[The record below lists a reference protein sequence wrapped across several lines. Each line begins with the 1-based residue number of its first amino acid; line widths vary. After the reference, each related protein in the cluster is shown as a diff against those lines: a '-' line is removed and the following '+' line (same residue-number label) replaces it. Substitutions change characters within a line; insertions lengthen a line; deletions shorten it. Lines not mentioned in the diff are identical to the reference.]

1 LAVAQQQ
8 QYPARRMTRSDQVHV
23 FAAKIQKIWIMRCVD
38 VPRDISKVIR
48 GAAEG
53 DPLHVPVHG
62 WIEGLPFKST
72 LVPRGGGSYRLHVH
86 SNIWRKLRID
96 AGAAVEVTLLVDTE
110 PREAVLQPDLAA
122 GLADTPRALAIFNT
136 LTVALRR
143 QIVQYVDTAKQGR
156 TREKR
161 VALIV
166 QRMLER
172 AAKRRKLRSRK
183 SEKTPKKGSKQKR
196 GRDNS
201 HRKMSQRKQ
210 M

>member
-1 LAVAQQQ
+1 VPEPVPHLEEAIAQVHGQRAQQ
-8 QYPARRMTRSDQVHV
+8 
-23 FAAKIQKIWIMRCVD
+23 
-38 VPRDISKVIR
+38 R
-48 GAAEG
+48 GHAEQ
-53 DPLHVPVHG
+53 
-62 WIEGLPFKST
+62 
-72 LVPRGGGSYRLHVH
+72 
-86 SNIWRKLRID
+86 
-96 AGAAVEVTLLVDTE
+96 
-110 PREAVLQPDLAA
+110 REAVLPPDLAA

-143 QIVQYVDTAKQGR
+143 QIVQYVEIAKQGR

-183 SEKTPKKGSKQKR
+183 SGKTPKKGSKQKR
-196 GRDNS
+196 GRNNS
-201 HRKMSQRKQ
+201 HRKMPQRKQ

>member
-1 LAVAQQQ
+1 
-8 QYPARRMTRSDQVHV
+8 MTRSDQAHV

-53 DPLHVPVHG
+53 DTLHVPVHG
-62 WIEGLPFKST
+62 WIEGLPFKNT

-86 SNIWRKLRID
+86 SKIWRKLRID
-96 AGAAVEVTLLVDTE
+96 AGAVVEVTLLVDTE
-110 PREAVLQPDLAA
+110 PREAVLPPDLAV

-143 QIVQYVDTAKQGR
+143 QIVQYVDNAKQAR
-156 TREKR
+156 TRQKR
-161 VALIV
+161 VALVV

-172 AAKRRKLRSRK
+172 AAKRKRFKSKKSR
-183 SEKTPKKGSKQKR
+183 TTTKKGSKQERNKTL
-196 GRDNS
+196 N
-201 HRKMSQRKQ
+201 SQRKR
-210 M
+210 MSGKS

>member
-1 LAVAQQQ
+1 MAQQQ
-8 QYPARRMTRSDQVHV
+8 QYPAAHDPHRTKLKLTYSPPRSKKSGSC
-23 FAAKIQKIWIMRCVD
+23 AAWTSRATFPESSAAQPRATPCTSPCTAGSKACHSKIRLCHEVA
-38 VPRDISKVIR
+38 VR
-48 GAAEG
+48 
-53 DPLHVPVHG
+53 
-62 WIEGLPFKST
+62 
-72 LVPRGGGSYRLHVH
+72 YRLHVH
-86 SNIWRKLRID
+86 SKIWRKLRID

-110 PREAVLQPDLAA
+110 PREALLPPDLAA
-122 GLADTPRALAIFNT
+122 SLADTPRALAIFNI

-143 QIVQYVDTAKQGR
+143 QIVQYVDNAKQAR

-172 AAKRRKLRSRK
+172 APKRRKLRSRK

-196 GRDNS
+196 GRNNS
-201 HRKMSQRKQ
+201 HRKMPQRKQ

>member
-1 LAVAQQQ
+1 
-8 QYPARRMTRSDQVHV
+8 
-23 FAAKIQKIWIMRCVD
+23 MRCVD
-38 VPRDISKVIR
+38 IPRDVSKAIR
-48 GAAEG
+48 SVADG

-86 SNIWRKLRID
+86 SRIWRRLRID

-110 PREAVLQPDLAA
+110 PREAVLPPDLAA
-122 GLADTPRALAIFNT
+122 GLADVPRALAVFNA

-143 QIVQYVDTAKQGR
+143 QIVQYVDAAKQVR

-161 VALIV
+161 VQLVV

-172 AAKRRKLRSRK
+172 ARTRKKKTRSGRTRK
-183 SEKTPKKGSKQKR
+183 G
-196 GRDNS
+196 G
-201 HRKMSQRKQ
+201 
-210 M
+210 

>member
-1 LAVAQQQ
+1 
-8 QYPARRMTRSDQVHV
+8 MTRSDQAHV
-23 FAAKIQKIWIMRCVD
+23 FAAKIQKIWFMRCVD
-38 VPRDISKVIR
+38 VPRDISKAIR

-62 WIEGLPFKST
+62 WIEGLPFKNT

-86 SNIWRKLRID
+86 SKIWRKLRID

-110 PREAVLQPDLAA
+110 PREAVLPPDLAA

-143 QIVQYVDTAKQGR
+143 QIVQYVDNAKQGR

-172 AAKRRKLRSRK
+172 AAKRRNLRSRK
-183 SEKTPKKGSKQKR
+183 SEQTPKKGSKQKR
-196 GRDNS
+196 GR
-201 HRKMSQRKQ
+201 K
-210 M
+210 

>member
-1 LAVAQQQ
+1 MRRADYAAGTVAT
-8 QYPARRMTRSDQVHV
+8 ADQPHV
-23 FAAKIQKIWIMRCVD
+23 FPAKIQKIWIMRCVD
-38 VPRDISKVIR
+38 IPRDISKVIR
-48 GAAEG
+48 SVADG

-86 SNIWRKLRID
+86 SRIWRRLRID

-110 PREAVLQPDLAA
+110 PREAVLPPDLAA
-122 GLADTPRALAIFNT
+122 GLADVPRALAVFNT

-143 QIVQYVDTAKQGR
+143 QIVQYVDAAKQVR

-161 VALIV
+161 VQLVV

-172 AAKRRKLRSRK
+172 ARTRKKKTRSGRTRK
-183 SEKTPKKGSKQKR
+183 G
-196 GRDNS
+196 G
-201 HRKMSQRKQ
+201 
-210 M
+210 